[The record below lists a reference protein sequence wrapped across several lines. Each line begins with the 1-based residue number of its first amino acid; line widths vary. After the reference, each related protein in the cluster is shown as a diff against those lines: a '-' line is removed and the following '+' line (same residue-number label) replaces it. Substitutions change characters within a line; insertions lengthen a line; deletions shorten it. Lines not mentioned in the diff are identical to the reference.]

1 MTIGTAKLT
10 AQVIEKTV
18 SEVSKQQ
25 VQVNQVSEGGSPFK
39 QMMDSMSSGQDFA
52 SKLGYGGN
60 EVGLGGNQV
69 NAISAEG
76 FTVDQATANV
86 GVGKPEGM
94 NTVVNMLSEVNNGQ
108 MHMDNLMNEI
118 LYSGKRFSNQ
128 ELLAIQAQVFQ
139 HAQITELVVKAAD
152 QGVSSIKS
160 VLNTNIQ

>member
-39 QMMDSMSSGQDFA
+39 QMMDGMSSGQDFA

-60 EVGLGGNQV
+60 DIGLGGNQV

-76 FTVDQATANV
+76 ISIEQASANV
-86 GVGKPEGM
+86 GIGKPDGAS
-94 NTVVNMLSEVNNGQ
+94 TVVNMLSEVNNGQ